1 MKINFY
7 TPSCG
12 VSDIFGA
19 ATFGFAGAEDES
31 LSTSR
36 LFPVDINGSVICG
49 TYRECLEN
57 IPEGN
62 WKACIALLG
71 NAGNENTFIRALSEK
86 VSAPIVGGSAAIHP
100 KTGESGLIYGQ
111 GEAAIFLIDDERYD
125 FLVTSENIHYDI
137 LSEHSLS
144 FSNPRCIEKID
155 GQDAYEWY
163 CNQRAKL
170 GLAPNDFE
178 HLTFAD
184 KYGINIHMSS
194 NNGKLF
200 SGRDVCEKMYLR
212 YASPETVQ
220 KRIQSFY
227 DDKDSIIFGCAGL
240 KQILE
245 EGLKTDGLGLFMFG
259 EVVTCDNHSDFGNLM
274 LSKLSV
280 RKNINN

>member
-12 VSDIFGA
+12 VSNIFGA
-19 ATFGFAGAEDES
+19 ATLGFAGAEDES
-31 LSTSR
+31 LSTSM
-36 LFPVDINGSVICG
+36 LFPTDLKGVVVYG
-49 TYRECLEN
+49 TYKECLEA
-57 IPEGN
+57 IPNGN

-71 NAGNENTFIRALSEK
+71 NAGNENKFIRALAKK

-111 GEAAIFLIDDERYD
+111 SEVAIFLIDDECYD
-125 FLVTSENIHYDI
+125 ISVSTENIHYDI
-137 LSEHSLS
+137 LSEHILS
-144 FSNPRCIEKID
+144 FSNPRCIQKID

-163 CNQRAKL
+163 CNQREKL
-170 GLAPNDFE
+170 GLPLNDYE
-178 HLTFAD
+178 HLTLAD
-184 KYGINIHMSS
+184 EYGINIHLSS
-194 NNGKLF
+194 DNGKLF
-200 SGRDVCEKMYLR
+200 SGKDVCEKMYLR
-212 YASPETVQ
+212 YASPEAVQ

-240 KQILE
+240 KQILK

-280 RKNINN
+280 CKNINN